1 VIEGLGIDRH
11 PELLPLYFGNYTKLV
26 YLAQTSDAALEQGAK
41 AAALRLGLAYEQ
53 RATGYGELADFLRL
67 AS

>member
-1 VIEGLGIDRH
+1 MVEGLGIDRH
-11 PELLPLYFGNYTKLV
+11 PDLLPLYFGNYTRLV
-26 YLAQTSDAALEQGAK
+26 YLAQSADPDLERRAK

-53 RATGYGELADFLRL
+53 RVTGYGGLSDFLRQ